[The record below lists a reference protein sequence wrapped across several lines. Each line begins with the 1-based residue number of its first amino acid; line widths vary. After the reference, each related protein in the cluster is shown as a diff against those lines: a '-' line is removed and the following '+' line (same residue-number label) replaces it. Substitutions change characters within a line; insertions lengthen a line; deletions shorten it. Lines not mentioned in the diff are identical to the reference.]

1 MQREHPTLPR
11 VSAPTFIR
19 RVPVARQQLAVEA
32 ADQLEY
38 GSGICWVRDDLQDV
52 ALQRQDKNASP
63 LHRRHPGPVVVV
75 VMVDSLD
82 IDRET
87 RGLDC
92 TDDPSGSPG
101 PSYAAAPPCLA
112 AVERLTRGASDVQRT
127 LTSCTAAPCLGD
139 HSKRGDRRPRPY
151 ALAVDL
157 VLTSARGV
165 AIVQLVQ
172 LVHLQGSLLS
182 TVAVGR
188 DQRPA

>member
-1 MQREHPTLPR
+1 MCDAPKFGDGGEVPADVRGNKWVIASEERGASAAKLPQTIQQAQLLADVQR
-11 VSAPTFIR
+11 
-19 RVPVARQQLAVEA
+19 
-32 ADQLEY
+32 Y
-38 GSGICWVRDDLQDV
+38 
-52 ALQRQDKNASP
+52 
-63 LHRRHPGPVVVV
+63 
-75 VMVDSLD
+75 MVDTLD

-165 AIVQLVQ
+165 AIVH
-172 LVHLQGSLLS
+172 LVHLVHLVRVRVRVRARARARL
-182 TVAVGR
+182 R
-188 DQRPA
+188 